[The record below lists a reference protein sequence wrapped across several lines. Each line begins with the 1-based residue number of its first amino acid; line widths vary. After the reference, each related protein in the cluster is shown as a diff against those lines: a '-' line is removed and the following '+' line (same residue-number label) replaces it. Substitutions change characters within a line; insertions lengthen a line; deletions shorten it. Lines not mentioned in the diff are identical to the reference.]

1 MSGYTLG
8 EISEATGIDR
18 AKLHSRILLGERLLS
33 LEGIDCHF
41 PPDCPDLER
50 LPLDER
56 MR

>member
-8 EISEATGIDR
+8 KISEATGIDR
-18 AKLHSRILLGERLLS
+18 AKLRSRILLGERLLS

-41 PPDCPDLER
+41 PPDCTDLER